1 MRVIL
6 FVCFLAISNFSI
18 SQKIE
23 FSNPKDEFD
32 ITNGMM
38 QLLIHLEFFIYETA
52 NKSLYVEKVENG
64 IIYIDSAKYTKEEK
78 DLINTEIDKWIVF
91 TDSTRDIRSQD
102 LTYNFGVDSD
112 WDDRYPEDDIQAK
125 SNEVPIKGYEI
136 MPNQRNCEELEAL
149 QMRDLSLLPENY
161 SGVVKCCRNGKISH
175 IWNFKNGKLSGK
187 EMIYDVKYSTIQGYI
202 LHDTIITE
210 KNYIDGILNGQQK
223 KWQASGVNQLNGV
236 PNDLFYRIRS
246 QLYQYNYIDGKLEG
260 LQWEWFD
267 NGQLKF
273 EKNYTGNQING
284 YQREWFDNGQLNYE
298 KCYKENKLDSIYRKW
313 LRSGQIDYEEHYV
326 NGKLNGLKKEW
337 HINGQ
342 LEIERN
348 YKEGSL
354 DGLYREWYENGKLE
368 RERNYKADKLD
379 GLDIRWNSDGRILK
393 KNNYKEGIKDGL
405 QQEWFANGQLYIEC
419 LINDGSIIN
428 KKCWD
433 QDGNLIKCNVDNER
447 GY

>member
-1 MRVIL
+1 MRVIF
-6 FVCFLAISNFSI
+6 FVCFLTISNFSI
-18 SQKIE
+18 GQKIE
-23 FSNPKDEFD
+23 FSNSKDEYD
-32 ITNGMM
+32 ITNEMS
-38 QLLIHLEFFIYETA
+38 QLLIHLKFQIAE
-52 NKSLYVEKVENG
+52 KMDKVLYINKVEDG
-64 IIYIDSAKYTKEEK
+64 VIHIDASHYTREEK
-78 DLINTEIDKWIVF
+78 DLINIEIDHWISF
-91 TDSTRDIRSQD
+91 SNISSDKRTSD
-102 LTYNFGVDSD
+102 LTYDFGVDTD
-112 WDDRYPEDDIQAK
+112 WYDLHPVDDIQAK
-125 SNEVPIKGYEI
+125 CNEVAIKGSEK
-136 MPNQRNCEELEAL
+136 MPNSRNCEELEAL

-187 EMIYDVKYSTIQGYI
+187 EMIYDVKYETIQGYI

-236 PNDLFYRIRS
+236 PNGLFHRIRS

-326 NGKLNGLKKEW
+326 NGKLNGLQKKW
-337 HINGQ
+337 DINGQ

-354 DGLYREWYENGKLE
+354 DGLYREWYGNGQLE
-368 RERNYKADKLD
+368 TERNYKADKLD
-379 GLDIRWNSDGRILK
+379 GLYVRWNSDGRILEK
-393 KNNYKEGIKDGL
+393 FNYKEGIKDGL
-405 QQEWFANGQLYIEC
+405 QQEWFSNGQIAKEY
-419 LINDGSIIN
+419 IIN
-428 KKCWD
+428 EGVVVQQTCWD
-433 QDGNLIKCNVDNER
+433 QDRNLIKCPV
-447 GY
+447 Y

>member
-1 MRVIL
+1 
-6 FVCFLAISNFSI
+6 
-18 SQKIE
+18 
-23 FSNPKDEFD
+23 
-32 ITNGMM
+32 M

-125 SNEVPIKGYEI
+125 SNEVPIKDEI

-187 EMIYDVKYSTIQGYI
+187 EMIYDVEYMTIQGYI
-202 LHDTIITE
+202 LNDTIITE

-223 KWQASGVNQLNGV
+223 KWNAISNGV
-236 PNDLFYRIRS
+236 TDGFVNRKRF

-260 LQWEWFD
+260 LQWERYG

-284 YQREWFDNGQLNYE
+284 YQREWFDDGQLNYE

-326 NGKLNGLKKEW
+326 NGKLNGLKKKW

-342 LEIERN
+342 LEFERN

-354 DGLYREWYENGKLE
+354 DGLYREWYENGKLQT
-368 RERNYKADKLD
+368 ERNYKADKLD

-405 QQEWFANGQLYIEC
+405 QQVWFANGQLYMEC

-433 QDGNLIKCNVDNER
+433 QDGNLIKCNAD
-447 GY
+447 